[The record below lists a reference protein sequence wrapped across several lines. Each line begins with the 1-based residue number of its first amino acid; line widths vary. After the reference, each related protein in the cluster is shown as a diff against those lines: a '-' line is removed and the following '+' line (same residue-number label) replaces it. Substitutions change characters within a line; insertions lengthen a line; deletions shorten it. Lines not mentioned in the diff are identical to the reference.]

1 MKENDK
7 SLLCHVAS
15 KRGRK
20 ATMHILHLLP
30 LLLKIESG
38 ILCQM
43 NNWIMITWIIDTFL
57 FIWNIMGHFPCLLT
71 LCSALSRLVEMAPLL
86 LMFIWSLEMCI
97 CWHFCATPLRVGVYL
112 SVVFENVFCL
122 SHWWKLC
129 YSCHPGRMLHIPV
142 LWWWLYARI
151 FKTCWIY
158 SLV

>member
-97 CWHFCATPLRVGVYL
+97 CWTTELLAFLCHTFKSRSLSKCCLWKCILSFSLMETVLLLSSREDAAHPSALVVVVCTHF
-112 SVVFENVFCL
+112 
-122 SHWWKLC
+122 
-129 YSCHPGRMLHIPV
+129 
-142 LWWWLYARI
+142 
-151 FKTCWIY
+151 
-158 SLV
+158 